1 MKKIIHCDADCF
13 FAAVEMRDDPSL
25 RHIPLAIGGSA
36 ERRGVIST
44 CNYEARRFG
53 IHSAM
58 ASWQALKLCP
68 SLVLLPHSME
78 KYRQASA
85 GLKRIF
91 ADYSESIEMVSVDEA
106 YLDVTDSELCRGSA
120 TLIATEIRNRV
131 KSEIGITLSAG
142 VATNKFLAKVAS
154 EWQKPDGLFV
164 IKPGE
169 ERVFVDN
176 LPIKYIHGVGKVTAA
191 RLARLG
197 ITHCKDI
204 QQKSLAE
211 LIPHFGSFAVRLKA
225 LSEGIDNRPVNT
237 TRIRKSLSVEHTFTA
252 DLASRDSCL
261 SQTGWLCGEL
271 MARLKKLP
279 SFYQIKKVQVKLKFA
294 NFSQTTLEKP
304 CEIPTVDCFSDLI
317 AEGTARNPLPVR
329 LLGVGVQ
336 FMPPPS
342 SSVVEQMQ
350 LFG

>member
-25 RHIPLAIGGSA
+25 RHVPMAIGGSV

-53 IHSAM
+53 VHSAM

-68 SLVLLPHSME
+68 SLVLLPHNME
-78 KYRQASA
+78 KYRQASSA
-85 GLKRIF
+85 LKGIF
-91 ADYSESIEMVSVDEA
+91 SDYSEIIEMVSVDEA
-106 YLDVTDSELCRGSA
+106 YLDVTDTDLCRGSA
-120 TLIATEIRNRV
+120 TLIAREIRNRV
-131 KSEIGITLSAG
+131 RSEIGITVSAG

-154 EWQKPDGLFV
+154 EWHKPDGLYV
-164 IKPGE
+164 IKPGDE
-169 ERVFVDN
+169 KAFVDN

-191 RLARLG
+191 KLARLG
-197 ITHCKDI
+197 ISHCQEL

-211 LIPHFGSFAVRLKA
+211 LACHFGSFAVRLKA
-225 LSEGIDNRPVNT
+225 LSQGIDDRPVNT

-252 DLASRDSCL
+252 DLAGRDSCL

-279 SFYQIKKVQVKLKFA
+279 AFYQVKKIQVKLKFA

-304 CEIPTVDCFSDLI
+304 CDTPTVACFSDLI

-342 SSVVEQMQ
+342 LSMVEQLR
-350 LFG
+350 LFA